1 MERLLLFQQCDDLTG
16 SAICEVICTSLKKV
30 GLNPINCRAQNY
42 DGAANMSGKVRGVAA
57 VFNETYGQKAPY
69 VHCCSHDLN
78 LVLCKSAHVPV
89 IRCMMEDLKK
99 LGLFFV
105 NSPKRLYS
113 NDSVTAGS
121 LIYTGL
127 FFTCMIKGRCP
138 ERHCET
144 I

>member
-1 MERLLLFQQCDDLTG
+1 M
-16 SAICEVICTSLKKV
+16 
-30 GLNPINCRAQNY
+30 GLNRINCRAQNY

-78 LVLCKSAHVPV
+78 PVLCKSAHVPV
-89 IRCMMEDLKK
+89 IRCTMEDLKK

-113 NDSVTAGS
+113 NDCVTAGS

-127 FFTCMIKGRCP
+127 LFTRMIKGRCP
-138 ERHCET
+138 ERHCEP